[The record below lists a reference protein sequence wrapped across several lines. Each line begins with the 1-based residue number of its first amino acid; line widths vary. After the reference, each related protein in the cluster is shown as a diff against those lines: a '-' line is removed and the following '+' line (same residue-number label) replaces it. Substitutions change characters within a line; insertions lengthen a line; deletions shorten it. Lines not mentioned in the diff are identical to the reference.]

1 MAPPV
6 AKAEKILINRILME
20 STKEIPDTAASPQ
33 VATINVSA
41 IPMVMAKNC
50 STTKGN
56 INLISCF
63 LENICT
69 LLPLFAGFGCLL
81 GKNESGRGV
90 ILS

>member
-1 MAPPV
+1 
-6 AKAEKILINRILME
+6 ME